1 MNPSIE
7 DYRRLARRV
16 VEGDF
21 ITKTEKRVSKS
32 LDPQGGSK
40 ENNFGQTN
48 KNLSFHQNSNFID
61 ALKISKE
68 QEGNKSKELVNNTH
82 PML

>member
-7 DYRRLARRV
+7 DYHRLARRG

-32 LDPQGGSK
+32 LEPQGGSK
-40 ENNFGQTN
+40 ENNLGQTN
-48 KNLSFHQNSNFID
+48 KNLSFHQNSNFIEV
-61 ALKISKE
+61 LKISKE
-68 QEGNKSKELVNNTH
+68 QEGNKIKELANSTH

>member
-7 DYRRLARRV
+7 DYRRLTRKI
-16 VEGDF
+16 EGDF

-40 ENNFGQTN
+40 ENNLGQTN

-61 ALKISKE
+61 VLKISKE
-68 QEGNKSKELVNNTH
+68 QEGNKSKELVNSTH
-82 PML
+82 SML